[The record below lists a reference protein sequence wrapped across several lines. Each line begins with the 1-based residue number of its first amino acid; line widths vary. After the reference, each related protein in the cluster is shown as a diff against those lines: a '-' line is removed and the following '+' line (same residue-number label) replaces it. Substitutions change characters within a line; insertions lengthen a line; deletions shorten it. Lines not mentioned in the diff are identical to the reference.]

1 LDHDPLPFH
10 PLINTWFTE
19 TLGTPTAVQGEAWP
33 RIERGEH
40 LLALAPTGSGKTL
53 AAFLPALSRLVRGI
67 YPAERLSVLYVSP
80 LKALNE
86 DIRRNLARP
95 LEGIRARFAAAG
107 EALPQISAETRSGDT
122 AQADRRRFY
131 RAPPSILALT
141 PESLAIILLNPRGRK
156 ILSSVR
162 YLIID
167 EIHSVLGTK
176 RGSFL
181 SCQIDRLALEAGEF
195 QRVILSA
202 TVRPAEL
209 AAEFAGGLMP
219 AAGTGGEGAYVKRP
233 VSIVA
238 PPSEKK
244 ISLSVE
250 YSDRES
256 FALPGPEGED
266 GESHNRRYRV
276 IAGKILERIGV
287 NRTTLVFT
295 GSRRRAETLCHV
307 LNEQAGGTVAF
318 AHHGSLAK
326 ELRLAV
332 ERRLA
337 EGSLPCVV
345 ATSSLELGIDIG
357 SADEVI
363 LAGGVHSA
371 ASALQR
377 IGRSGHGVG
386 KESRGLLLP
395 FHGMDLLL
403 AAATAGSI
411 RERGIEETRPIENPL
426 DILAQLILALCV
438 EKDREAGELYETLR
452 GFYIFRSLARP
463 VYQRV
468 LGMLAG
474 QGKQGR
480 LRELKVRLFWDR
492 ESGLLSAAP
501 GTLLLLYSS
510 GGAITSRGLY
520 SLRLADGKTKIGE
533 LDEEYVWERR
543 LGEDFD
549 FGNRSW
555 RISAIGNEAVEV
567 VPLDKR
573 SGYIPFWR
581 AEAAFRSPPLTG
593 KILETLDKRRLS
605 RAGKASAGQEG
616 PSALPAEDFP
626 EFTKDALDALNSF
639 LDSQERAQGTCPLSG
654 SACIAVEIL
663 DRGDTG
669 GKVYR
674 ALFHSFR
681 GGALNYPLSL
691 ALAQETEDRLG
702 SRVECFCDDNSIL
715 LIIPRSVPSV
725 ETLIRE
731 MIRGFNR
738 FQGGVCH
745 GERQF
750 RCRFESGSRFG
761 AAFRE
766 AAERSLC
773 LPRSGFGK
781 RLPLWIQR
789 QRSRRLFDTVS
800 AEDDFPLTAEA
811 WRTCLA
817 DEFDMDGFRDLI
829 GNLAGGSIDTPFFH
843 TGNPSPFARALVW
856 QETNSLLYEYD
867 ERKDLRPGQGGASLS
882 DRAIAEAL
890 GDPSLRPE
898 IPAGLALDFAARLR
912 REIPGW
918 APEDEASLTEWVK
931 ERIAIPLDEW
941 ETLRA
946 ALPPSLGLCCAS
958 RINPQKIAGKAISY
972 PANSVRAKGSRE
984 PDNQDF
990 CAPGDAKTPKRDRL
1004 PGEPFQAGTEIGIGA
1019 GKRLRILLR
1028 EGARIPSVV
1037 HSEWS
1042 RSWLDAA
1049 WTLLG
1054 SWMRYQGPLPLS
1066 RIREVFGRGEG
1077 ALEEED
1083 EDLVR
1088 DVRVLPAGGGAPEG
1102 PLLCDRENLDLL
1114 LRLVRRKARPRIRER
1129 SPALL
1134 APFLALRQGFS
1145 RAGGRGESLWDWAS
1159 GLPLPARFWETEV
1172 FGARGRDYSP
1182 ETLDREI
1189 REGRLVWYGAGKER
1203 TGLCRPEDLDLAAP
1217 GGAAGEGGA
1226 GTGLA
1231 LLLSRREKG
1240 EEAFLDSPRD
1250 FWEIKNALGLEMGPC
1265 AEALW
1270 EAAWRGEIS
1279 ADSWE
1284 PLRRGIENGFSL
1296 PAGTAPSREDPPG
1309 RPAANPFLSRAYPRL
1324 PRALRDKWR
1333 AGPPVPGRWFSLVP
1347 DGGSPSGAGGEEDPL
1362 YREEI
1367 DRGRVRLLL
1376 RRWGLLCRPLL
1387 EREDPA
1393 FSWNRLL
1400 PAMRRMEL
1408 AGELAAGRFF
1418 AGIDSLQF
1426 ASPAIAGELEEAE
1439 SCRALFWMNAAD
1451 PASPAGLRPEE
1462 TGAPEARLPA
1472 RSRANRLY
1480 YRGAELVAVSVK
1492 NGREL
1497 AVFISPEDPAAG
1509 ELAEMIKVPRTR
1521 KVQGEKKLVLEK
1533 INGTGAGQS
1542 AWAEVFA
1549 AAGFVKDRGKLFLW

>member
-1 LDHDPLPFH
+1 MFQLPFH
-10 PLINTWFTE
+10 PLINAWFTE
-19 TLGTPTAVQGEAWP
+19 TLGTPTLVQGESWP
-33 RIERGEH
+33 RIEKGEH
-40 LLALAPTGSGKTL
+40 VLAIAPTGSGKTL
-53 AAFLPALSRLVRGI
+53 AAFLPAVSRLARGI
-67 YPAERLSVLYVSP
+67 YPAGGLSVLYVSP

-86 DIRRNLARP
+86 DIRRNLAGP
-95 LEGIRARFAAAG
+95 LEGIGARFAAAG
-107 EALPQISAETRSGDT
+107 ETLPAITVETRSGDT
-122 AQADRRRFY
+122 VQADRRRFY
-131 RAPPSILALT
+131 RNPPSILALT

-156 ILSSVR
+156 VLSSVR

-167 EIHSVLGTK
+167 EIHSVLATK

-219 AAGTGGEGAYVKRP
+219 VEGAGGEGGYVKRP
-233 VSIVA
+233 IRIIA
-238 PPSEKK
+238 PHSEKK
-244 ISLSVE
+244 ISLTVE
-250 YSDRES
+250 YSEEES
-256 FALPGPEGED
+256 LAPKTGEGEE
-266 GESHNRRYRV
+266 GESYRRRYRI

-307 LNEQAGGTVAF
+307 LNERAGRTVAF

-337 EGSLPCVV
+337 EGALPCVV

-371 ASALQR
+371 AGALQR

-411 RERGIEETRPIENPL
+411 RERDIEESRPIENPL

-438 EKDREAGELYETLR
+438 EKDRKVEDLYNTIR
-452 GFYIFRSLARP
+452 GFYIFRKLSLP
-463 VYQRV
+463 VYERV
-468 LGMLAG
+468 LKMLAG
-474 QGKQGR
+474 QGKRGR
-480 LRELKVRLFWDR
+480 LRELKVRLFRDG
-492 ESGLLSAAP
+492 ESGLLHAAP
-501 GTLLLLYSS
+501 GTLILLYSS
-510 GGAITSRGLY
+510 GGAITGRGLY

-533 LDEEYVWERR
+533 LDEEFIWERR
-543 LGEDFD
+543 LGDVFD

-567 VPLDKR
+567 IPLDKR

-581 AEAAFRSPPLTG
+581 AEAAFRSHPLTG
-593 KILETLDKRRLS
+593 RILEILDKRRFS
-605 RAGKASAGQEG
+605 RAG
-616 PSALPAEDFP
+616 AEDFP
-626 EFTKDALDALNSF
+626 EFTGKALTAVNSF
-639 LDSQERAQGTCPLSG
+639 LDSQERAQGDCPLSG
-654 SACIAVEIL
+654 SACVAVEIL
-663 DRGDTG
+663 DQGEMGGD
-669 GKVYR
+669 YR
-674 ALFHSFR
+674 VLFHSFR
-681 GGALNYPLSL
+681 GGAVNYPLSL

-702 SRVECFCDDNSIL
+702 SRVECFRDDNSIL
-715 LIIPRSVPSV
+715 LIVPRSVPSV
-725 ETLIRE
+725 EALIRE
-731 MIRGFNR
+731 TLRGLNR
-738 FQGGVCH
+738 FEGGVCH

-750 RCRFESGSRFG
+750 RRRFESGSRFG

-811 WRTCLA
+811 WRSCLA
-817 DEFDMDGFRDLI
+817 DEFDMENFR
-829 GNLAGGSIDTPFFH
+829 NLMGSLADGSIETPFFH
-843 TGNPSPFARALVW
+843 TRNPSPFARSLVW
-856 QETNSLLYEYD
+856 QETSSLLYEYD
-867 ERKDLRPGQGGASLS
+867 QRKDLRPGQNRARGGTPAGKAGGNDASLS

-898 IPAGLALDFAARLR
+898 IPAALTMDFAARLR

-918 APEDEASLTEWVK
+918 APEDEASLAEWVK

-941 ETLRA
+941 GTLAA
-946 ALPPSLGLCCAS
+946 ALPPSLGETF
-958 RINPQKIAGKAISY
+958 
-972 PANSVRAKGSRE
+972 RA
-984 PDNQDF
+984 
-990 CAPGDAKTPKRDRL
+990 
-1004 PGEPFQAGTEIGIGA
+1004 GA
-1019 GKRLRILLR
+1019 GRRFRVLRR
-1028 EGARIPSVV
+1028 EGALIPSVV
-1037 HSEWS
+1037 HTEWI
-1042 RSWLDAA
+1042 RSWLSAA

-1054 SWMRYQGPLPLS
+1054 PWMRYQGPVSLS
-1066 RIREVFGRGEG
+1066 RIEEVFGRGEG
-1077 ALEEED
+1077 VLEQESTGEAD
-1083 EDLVR
+1083 RDDPVR
-1088 DVRVLPAGGGAPEG
+1088 DVWILPAGGVPEG

-1114 LRLVRRKARPRIRER
+1114 LRLTRRKARPQIRER
-1129 SPALL
+1129 PVALL
-1134 APFLALRQGFS
+1134 VPFLARRQGFT
-1145 RAGGRGESLWDWAS
+1145 RPGKGEEAGLWDWAA

-1172 FGARGRDYSP
+1172 FSARRPGYSP
-1182 ETLDREI
+1182 ATLDREI

-1203 TGLCRPEDLDLAAP
+1203 VGLCRPGDLDLAAP
-1217 GGAAGEGGA
+1217 GGVEGGDTET
-1226 GTGLA
+1226 GGLA
-1231 LLLSRREKG
+1231 RLLSRHGSGAEG
-1240 EEAFLDSPRD
+1240 FFDSPRD
-1250 FWEIKNALGLEMGPC
+1250 FWEIKNASGLETGPC

-1270 EAAWRGEIS
+1270 EAVWRGRIS

-1284 PLRRGIENGFSL
+1284 PLRQGIEKGFVFPSDTVPGGNEPVGTVFSGL
-1296 PAGTAPSREDPPG
+1296 AAG
-1309 RPAANPFLSRAYPRL
+1309 PFSSRAYPRL

-1333 AGPPVPGRWFSLVP
+1333 AGPPVAGRWFSLEP
-1347 DGGSPSGAGGEEDPL
+1347 DEAPAPGPGEGEDPL

-1393 FSWNRLL
+1393 FSWSRLL
-1400 PAMRRMEL
+1400 PVMRRMEL

-1418 AGIDSLQF
+1418 AGINSLQF

-1439 SCRALFWMNAAD
+1439 NYRALFWMNAAD
-1451 PASPAGLRPEE
+1451 PASPAGLEPGGTGTPER
-1462 TGAPEARLPA
+1462 RLPT
-1472 RSRANRLY
+1472 RSGNNRLY
-1480 YRGAELVAVSVK
+1480 YRGADLAAVSVK
-1492 NGREL
+1492 NGKEL
-1497 AVFISPEDPAAG
+1497 TVFISPEDPEAG
-1509 ELAEMIKVPRTR
+1509 ELAALFKVPHTR
-1521 KVQGEKKLVLEK
+1521 KAQGEKKLVIEK
-1533 INGTGAGQS
+1533 INATAAGKS
-1542 AWAEVFA
+1542 AWAEVFV
-1549 AAGFVKDRGKLFLW
+1549 AAGFIKDRGKLFLW

>member
-1 LDHDPLPFH
+1 MTPFH
-10 PLINTWFTE
+10 PLIDAWFAE
-19 TLGTPTAVQGEAWP
+19 TLGTSTAVQAAAWP
-33 RIERGEH
+33 LIEKGEH
-40 LLALAPTGSGKTL
+40 VLAVAPTGSGKTL
-53 AAFLPALSRLVRGI
+53 AAFLPALSRLAQGI
-67 YPAERLSVLYVSP
+67 YPAGGLSVLYVSP

-86 DIRRNLARP
+86 DIRRNLAGP
-95 LEGIRARFAAAG
+95 LEGIRAHFAAAG
-107 EALPQISAETRSGDT
+107 EALPGITAETRSGDT
-122 AQADRRRFY
+122 VQADRRRFY

-141 PESLAIILLNPRGRK
+141 PESLAIILLNPRGRN

-162 YLIID
+162 YLIVD

-202 TVRPAEL
+202 TVRPVEL

-219 AAGTGGEGAYVKRP
+219 AGGGEEGKRR

-238 PPSEKK
+238 PPTEKR
-244 ISLSVE
+244 IRVTVE
-250 YSDRES
+250 YSDEEDPM
-256 FALPGPEGED
+256 PGQPEGE
-266 GESHNRRYRV
+266 GREGYRQRYRI
-276 IAGKILERIGV
+276 IAGKILERIRV

-363 LAGGVHSA
+363 LAGGIHSA

-411 RERGIEETRPIENPL
+411 RERDIEETRPIENPL
-426 DILAQLILALCV
+426 DILAQLILALCA
-438 EKDREAGELYETLR
+438 EKDRDAEELYNTLR
-452 GFYIFRSLARP
+452 GFYIFRKLPRP
-463 VYQRV
+463 LYQRV

-474 QGKQGR
+474 QGKKGR
-480 LRELKVRLFWDR
+480 LRELRVRLFWDR
-492 ESGLLSAAP
+492 DSGLLRAAP
-501 GTLLLLYSS
+501 GTLMLLYSS

-533 LDEEYVWERR
+533 LDEEFVWERR
-543 LGEDFD
+543 LGDVFD

-555 RISAIGNEAVEV
+555 RISAIGNEAVEA

-573 SGYIPFWR
+573 SGNIPFWR

-593 KILETLDKRRLS
+593 RILEILDKRRLS
-605 RAGKASAGQEG
+605 RAAF
-616 PSALPAEDFP
+616 LREDLP
-626 EFTKDALDALNSF
+626 EFTGKALDALNSF
-639 LDSQERAQGTCPLSG
+639 LDSQERAQGDCPLSG
-654 SACIAVEIL
+654 SACIAAEIL
-663 DRGDTG
+663 DQGETG
-669 GKVYR
+669 GESYR
-674 ALFHSFR
+674 VLFHSFR

-702 SRVECFCDDNSIL
+702 TRIECFCDDNSIL
-715 LIIPRSVPSV
+715 LTIPRSVPSV

-731 MIRGFNR
+731 TLRSLGR
-738 FQGGVCH
+738 FEGGVCH
-745 GERQF
+745 GEGQF
-750 RCRFESGSRFG
+750 RRRFESGSRFG

-773 LPRSGFGK
+773 LPRAGFGK

-811 WRTCLA
+811 WRSCLA
-817 DEFDMDGFRDLI
+817 DEFDMEAFRELA
-829 GNLAGGSIDTPFFH
+829 GNLADGTVESPFFR
-843 TGNPSPFARALVW
+843 TRNPSPFARGLLW
-856 QETNSLLYEYD
+856 QETNTLLYQYD
-867 ERKDLRPGQGGASLS
+867 ERKDLRPGWGAPAGNGGGNSGGKVRGGREAGTGASLS
-882 DRAIAEAL
+882 SRAIAEAL
-890 GDPSLRPE
+890 GDPSRRPD
-898 IPAGLALDFAARLR
+898 IPAALAADFAARLR

-918 APEDEASLTEWVK
+918 APEDEASLVEWVK

-941 ETLRA
+941 ETLTA
-946 ALPPSLGLCCAS
+946 ALPPSL
-958 RINPQKIAGKAISY
+958 
-972 PANSVRAKGSRE
+972 RE
-984 PDNQDF
+984 S
-990 CAPGDAKTPKRDRL
+990 L
-1004 PGEPFQAGTEIGIGA
+1004 PGGTG
-1019 GKRLRILLR
+1019 RLRVLQR
-1028 EGARIPSVV
+1028 QGAAVPSVV
-1037 HSEWS
+1037 HSEWA
-1042 RSWLDAA
+1042 RPWLDGA
-1049 WTLLG
+1049 WALLA
-1054 SWMRYQGPLPLS
+1054 SWMRYQGPVSLS
-1066 RIREVFGRGEG
+1066 RIGDVFGRGEG
-1077 ALEEED
+1077 AGQEGDARGED
-1083 EDLVR
+1083 DADGLVR
-1088 DVRVLPAGGGAPEG
+1088 DVRILPAGGIPEG

-1114 LRLVRRKARPRIRER
+1114 LRLIRRKARPLIRER
-1129 SPALL
+1129 PLTLL
-1134 APFLALRQGFS
+1134 VPFLALRQGFFHTS
-1145 RAGGRGESLWDWAS
+1145 GGGLWDWAA
-1159 GLPLPARFWETEV
+1159 GLSLPARLWETEI
-1172 FGARGRDYSP
+1172 FSARQRDYSP

-1203 TGLCRPEDLDLAAP
+1203 AGFCRPEDLDLAAP
-1217 GGAAGEGGA
+1217 GEAGVRGAEEGVVPGI
-1226 GTGLA
+1226 LP
-1231 LLLSRREKG
+1231 LLSRRGSG
-1240 EEAFLDSPRD
+1240 EAGFFDTPRD
-1250 FWEIKNALGLEMGPC
+1250 FWEIKKASGLETGPC
-1265 AEALW
+1265 VEAIW
-1270 EAAWRGEIS
+1270 ETAWQGRIS

-1284 PLRRGIENGFSL
+1284 PLRRGLENGFGL
-1296 PAGTAPSREDPPG
+1296 PDRGAASRDG
-1309 RPAANPFLSRAYPRL
+1309 SSSGILGNPLSSRSYPRL

-1333 AGPPVPGRWFSLVP
+1333 AGSPVPGRWYSLDP
-1347 DGGSPSGAGGEEDPL
+1347 DGEFPSRTGGEEDPL
-1362 YREEI
+1362 YREEL

-1376 RRWGLLCRPLL
+1376 RRWGVLCRPLL

-1393 FSWNRLL
+1393 FSWSRLL
-1400 PAMRRMEL
+1400 PAIRRMEL
-1408 AGELAAGRFF
+1408 AGELVAGRFF

-1426 ASPAIAGELEEAE
+1426 ASPAIAGELEAAE

-1451 PASPAGLRPEE
+1451 PASPAGPGLGNPPEPGDE
-1462 TGAPEARLPA
+1462 KPDPRLPA
-1472 RSRANRLY
+1472 RSRGNRLY
-1480 YRGAELVAVSVK
+1480 YRGAELAAVSLK
-1492 NGREL
+1492 SGREL
-1497 AVFISPEDPAAG
+1497 TLFIPPEDPQAG
-1509 ELAEMIKVPRTR
+1509 ELAELIKIPRTR
-1521 KVQGEKKLVLEK
+1521 KVQGEKKLLIEK
-1533 INGTGAGQS
+1533 INGTSAGQS
-1542 AWAEVFA
+1542 AWADVFI

>member
-1 LDHDPLPFH
+1 MSLLPFH
-10 PLINTWFTE
+10 PLIDAWFSE
-19 TLGTPTAVQGEAWP
+19 TLGTATAVQGEAWP
-33 RIERGEH
+33 LIEKGEH
-40 LLALAPTGSGKTL
+40 VLAIAPTGSGKTL
-53 AAFLPALSRLVRGI
+53 AAFLPALSRLARGL
-67 YPAERLSVLYVSP
+67 YPAGGLSVLYVSP

-86 DIRRNLARP
+86 DIRRNLAGP

-107 EALPQISAETRSGDT
+107 ESLPGITVETRSGDT

-131 RAPPSILALT
+131 RNPPSILALT
-141 PESLAIILLNPRGRK
+141 PESLAVILLNPRGRK

-209 AAEFAGGLMP
+209 AAEFAGGLRGG
-219 AAGTGGEGAYVKRP
+219 AEAGGNGSGEGGRVKRP
-233 VSIVA
+233 VRIVA
-238 PPSEKK
+238 PPAEKR
-244 ISLSVE
+244 IRLTVE
-250 YSDRES
+250 YPEEENP
-256 FALPGPEGED
+256 ALPAPGEED
-266 GESHNRRYRV
+266 GEAYRRRYRI

-295 GSRRRAETLCHV
+295 GSRRRAETLCQV
-307 LNEQAGGTVAF
+307 LNGLAGRTVAF

-357 SADEVI
+357 SVDEVI

-371 ASALQR
+371 AGALQR

-386 KESRGLLLP
+386 RESRGLLLP

-411 RERGIEETRPIENPL
+411 REREIEETRPVENPL
-426 DILAQLILALCV
+426 DILAQLILALCA
-438 EKDREAGELYETLR
+438 ERDRDTEELYTTLR
-452 GFYIFRSLARP
+452 GFYIFRALPRP
-463 VYQRV
+463 VYERV

-480 LRELKVRLFWDR
+480 LRELKVRLFRDR

-533 LDEEYVWERR
+533 LDEEFVWERR
-543 LGEDFD
+543 PGDVFD

-555 RISAIGNEAVEV
+555 RISAIGNEAVEAL
-567 VPLDKR
+567 PLDGR
-573 SGYIPFWR
+573 RGGIPFWR

-593 KILETLDKRRLS
+593 KILEILDKRRRS
-605 RAGKASAGQEG
+605 RAGKDSEPAAGQEG
-616 PSALPAEDFP
+616 PSALRPEDLP
-626 EFTKDALDALNSF
+626 EFTGKALAALNAF
-639 LDSQERAQGTCPLSG
+639 LDSQERAQGDCPLSG
-654 SACIAVEIL
+654 SACMALEIL
-663 DRGDTG
+663 DQGESGGD
-669 GKVYR
+669 YR
-674 ALFHSFR
+674 VLFHSFR
-681 GGALNYPLSL
+681 GGAVNYPLSL

-702 SRVECFCDDNSIL
+702 SRTECFCDDNGIL
-715 LIIPRSVPSV
+715 LILPRSVPSP
-725 ETLIRE
+725 EALIRE

-738 FQGGVCH
+738 FEGGLCH

-750 RCRFESGSRFG
+750 RRRFESGSRFG

-773 LPRSGFGK
+773 LPRPGFGK

-789 QRSRRLFDTVS
+789 QRSRRLFDAVS
-800 AEDDFPLTAEA
+800 GEDDFPLTAEA
-811 WRTCLA
+811 WRSCLA
-817 DEFDMDGFRDLI
+817 EEFDLESFRDLLES
-829 GNLAGGSIDTPFFH
+829 LADGSIAGPFFR
-843 TGNPSPFARALVW
+843 TRNPSPFARSLVW
-856 QETNSLLYEYD
+856 QETGSLIYEYD
-867 ERKDLRPGQGGASLS
+867 ERKDLRPGTRGGSPARGGGGTGASLS

-898 IPAGLALDFAARLR
+898 IPAGLAADFAARLR
-912 REIPGW
+912 RELPGW
-918 APEDEASLTEWVK
+918 APEDEVSLAEWVK

-941 ETLRA
+941 ETLAA
-946 ALPPSLGLCCAS
+946 ALPPSLGES
-958 RINPQKIAGKAISY
+958 FRAGI
-972 PANSVRAKGSRE
+972 E
-984 PDNQDF
+984 
-990 CAPGDAKTPKRDRL
+990 T
-1004 PGEPFQAGTEIGIGA
+1004 GA
-1019 GKRLRILLR
+1019 GKRLRLLRR
-1028 EGARIPSVV
+1028 EGALIPSVV
-1037 HSEWS
+1037 HNEW
-1042 RSWLDAA
+1042 RGPWLSAA

-1054 SWMRYQGPLPLS
+1054 PWMRYQGPLPLS
-1066 RIREVFGRGEG
+1066 RIEEVFGQGEG
-1077 ALEEED
+1077 VPEGED
-1083 EDLVR
+1083 PVR
-1088 DVRVLPAGGGAPEG
+1088 DLWVVPAGGAPEG

-1114 LRLVRRKARPRIRER
+1114 LRLTRRRARPRIRER
-1129 SPALL
+1129 PAALL
-1134 APFLALRQGFS
+1134 VPFLAQRQGFS
-1145 RAGGRGESLWDWAS
+1145 LRGEEAALWDWAA

-1172 FGARGRDYSP
+1172 FGARRPGYSP

-1203 TGLCRPEDLDLAAP
+1203 VGLCSPGDLDLAAP
-1217 GGAAGEGGA
+1217 GGSAAGEDA
-1226 GTGLA
+1226 GGLA
-1231 LLLSRREKG
+1231 RLLSRRESG
-1240 EEAFLDSPRD
+1240 AEAFFDSPRD
-1250 FWEIKNALGLEMGPC
+1250 FWEIKNASGLETGPC

-1270 EAAWRGEIS
+1270 EAAWRGRLS

-1284 PLRRGIENGFSL
+1284 PLRQGIEKGFAFS
-1296 PAGTAPSREDPPG
+1296 AATAPGRDDPADPPG
-1309 RPAANPFLSRAYPRL
+1309 PASPFSSRAYPRL

-1333 AGPPVPGRWFSLVP
+1333 TGPPVAGRWFSLDP
-1347 DGGSPSGAGGEEDPL
+1347 DETLADETGEDLL

-1393 FSWNRLL
+1393 FSWSRLL
-1400 PAMRRMEL
+1400 PVMRRMEL

-1418 AGIDSLQF
+1418 AGINSLQF

-1439 SCRALFWMNAAD
+1439 NCRALFWMNAAD
-1451 PASPAGLRPEE
+1451 PASPAGLEPGE
-1462 TGAPEARLPA
+1462 TGAAGRRLPA
-1472 RSRANRLY
+1472 RSRNNRLY
-1480 YRGAELVAVSVK
+1480 YRGADLAAVSEK
-1492 NGREL
+1492 NGKDL
-1497 AVFISPEDPAAG
+1497 TIFVSPGDPEAG
-1509 ELAEMIKVPRTR
+1509 ELAALFKLPHAGKAR
-1521 KVQGEKKLVLEK
+1521 GEQKLVIEK
-1533 INGTGAGQS
+1533 INGTAAGKS
-1542 AWAEVFA
+1542 AWAEVFT
-1549 AAGFVKDRGKLFLW
+1549 AAGFIKDRGKLFLW

>member
-1 LDHDPLPFH
+1 MFPLPFH
-10 PLINTWFTE
+10 PLINAWFAE
-19 TLGTPTAVQGEAWP
+19 TLGTPTLVQGEAWA
-33 RIERGEH
+33 RIEEGEH
-40 LLALAPTGSGKTL
+40 VLAIAPTGSGKTL
-53 AAFLPALSRLVRGI
+53 AAFLPPVSRLARGI
-67 YPAERLSVLYVSP
+67 YPAGELSVLYVSP

-86 DIRRNLARP
+86 DIRRNLAGP

-107 EALPQISAETRSGDT
+107 EALPEITVETRSGDT

-131 RAPPSILALT
+131 RKPPSILALT

-156 ILSSVR
+156 ALSSVR

-167 EIHSVLGTK
+167 EIHSVLATK

-209 AAEFAGGLMP
+209 AAEFAGGLIQ
-219 AAGTGGEGAYVKRP
+219 ADRLSCVKRP
-233 VSIVA
+233 VRIIA
-238 PPSEKK
+238 PHSEKK
-244 ISLSVE
+244 ISLTVE
-250 YSDRES
+250 YSAEESPALQTAEGEGRES
-256 FALPGPEGED
+256 FR
-266 GESHNRRYRV
+266 RRYRI
-276 IAGKILERIGV
+276 IAGKILERIGI

-307 LNEQAGGTVAF
+307 LNQLAGRTVAF

-357 SADEVI
+357 SVDEVI

-371 ASALQR
+371 AGALQR

-411 RERGIEETRPIENPL
+411 REGDIEETRPIENPL
-426 DILAQLILALCV
+426 DILAQIILALCA
-438 EKDREAGELYETLR
+438 ERDWKEEELYNILR
-452 GFYIFRSLARP
+452 GFYIFRRLPRP
-463 VYQRV
+463 AYQGV
-468 LGMLAG
+468 LKMLAG
-474 QGKQGR
+474 QGKGGR
-480 LRELKVRLFWDR
+480 LRELKVRLFRDR
-492 ESGLLSAAP
+492 ESGILRAAP
-501 GTLLLLYSS
+501 GTLILLYSS

-533 LDEEYVWERR
+533 LDEEFVWERR
-543 LGEDFD
+543 LGDVFD
-549 FGNRSW
+549 FGNRAW
-555 RISAIGNEAVEV
+555 RISAIGNEAVEAI
-567 VPLDKR
+567 PLDKR

-593 KILETLDKRRLS
+593 KILEILDKRRPS
-605 RAGKASAGQEG
+605 RAGKD
-616 PSALPAEDFP
+616 AEDFP
-626 EFTKDALDALNSF
+626 EFTGEALEALNSF
-639 LDSQERAQGTCPLSG
+639 LDSQEGAQGDCPLSG
-654 SACIAVEIL
+654 SACMAVEIL
-663 DRGDTG
+663 DQGETG
-669 GKVYR
+669 GDYR
-674 ALFHSFR
+674 VLFHSFR
-681 GGALNYPLSL
+681 GGAVNYPLSL

-702 SRVECFCDDNSIL
+702 SRVECFCDDNGIL
-715 LIIPRSVPSV
+715 LIIPRTLPAV
-725 ETLIRE
+725 EALIRE
-731 MIRGFNR
+731 TLGGLNR
-738 FQGGVCH
+738 FEGGICR

-750 RCRFESGSRFG
+750 RRRFESGSRFG

-811 WRTCLA
+811 WRSCLA
-817 DEFDMDGFRDLI
+817 EEFDMEAFRDLI
-829 GNLAGGSIDTPFFH
+829 GGLADGSIDSPFFH
-843 TGNPSPFARALVW
+843 TRNPSPFARSLAW
-856 QETNSLLYEYD
+856 QETNTLLYEYD
-867 ERKDLRPGQGGASLS
+867 ERKDRRPGLDRAGGGGMGASLS

-898 IPAGLALDFAARLR
+898 IPAVLAMDFAARLR

-941 ETLRA
+941 ETLVA
-946 ALPPSLGLCCAS
+946 ALPPSLGETF
-958 RINPQKIAGKAISY
+958 RAGEGF
-972 PANSVRAKGSRE
+972 NTENRM
-984 PDNQDF
+984 
-990 CAPGDAKTPKRDRL
+990 
-1004 PGEPFQAGTEIGIGA
+1004 GT
-1019 GKRLRILLR
+1019 GKRLLVLRR
-1028 EGARIPSVV
+1028 EGALIPSVV
-1037 HSEWS
+1037 HAEWS
-1042 RSWLDAA
+1042 GPWLGEA

-1054 SWMRYQGPLPLS
+1054 SWMRYQGPVSLS
-1066 RIREVFGRGEG
+1066 RVEAVFGQGEG
-1077 ALEEED
+1077 ALGEENA
-1083 EDLVR
+1083 VR
-1088 DVRVLPAGGGAPEG
+1088 DVWILPAEGVPEG

-1114 LRLVRRKARPRIRER
+1114 LRLTRRKARPQIRER
-1129 SPALL
+1129 PAALL
-1134 APFLALRQGFS
+1134 VPFLARRQGFFQT
-1145 RAGGRGESLWDWAS
+1145 GKGRNGLWDWAA
-1159 GLPLPARFWETEV
+1159 GLPLPARFWEPEV
-1172 FGARGRDYSP
+1172 FSARQPDYSP
-1182 ETLDREI
+1182 ETLDQQI

-1203 TGLCRPEDLDLAAP
+1203 AGLCRPEDLDLAAP
-1217 GGAAGEGGA
+1217 GVEADTETG
-1226 GTGLA
+1226 GLA
-1231 LLLSRREKG
+1231 PLFSRNESG
-1240 EEAFLDSPRD
+1240 AAFLDSPRD
-1250 FWEIKNALGLEMGPC
+1250 FWEIKNASGLETGPC

-1270 EAAWRGEIS
+1270 EAAWRGRIS

-1284 PLRRGIENGFSL
+1284 PLRRMLERGFAFPANSAPGRDD
-1296 PAGTAPSREDPPG
+1296 PAGPVSPG
-1309 RPAANPFLSRAYPRL
+1309 GANPFLPRAYPRL

-1333 AGPPVPGRWFSLVP
+1333 SGPPVPGRWFSLDP
-1347 DGGSPSGAGGEEDPL
+1347 DEGLAPGIREEEDPL
-1362 YREEI
+1362 YREEL

-1376 RRWGLLCRPLL
+1376 RRWGILCRPLL

-1393 FSWNRLL
+1393 FSWGRLL

-1439 SCRALFWMNAAD
+1439 NCRALFWMNAAD
-1451 PASPAGLRPEE
+1451 PASPAGLEPGSLPGPGG
-1462 TGAPEARLPA
+1462 TGVPGYRLPA
-1472 RSRANRLY
+1472 RSWSNRLY
-1480 YRGAELVAVSVK
+1480 YRGADLLALSVK
-1492 NGREL
+1492 NGKEL
-1497 AVFISPEDPAAG
+1497 SILVSPEDPGAE
-1509 ELAEMIKVPRTR
+1509 ELAALIKVPHTR
-1521 KVQGEKKLVLEK
+1521 KARGEKKLVIEK
-1533 INGTGAGQS
+1533 INATTAGQS
-1542 AWAEVFA
+1542 AWAELFT

>member
-1 LDHDPLPFH
+1 MIPLPFH
-10 PLINTWFTE
+10 PLINLWFSE
-19 TLGTPTAVQGEAWP
+19 TLGEPTAVQGEAWP
-33 RIERGEH
+33 LIEKGEH
-40 LLALAPTGSGKTL
+40 VLAVAPTGSGKTL
-53 AAFLPALSRLVRGI
+53 AAFLPALSRLARGI
-67 YPAERLSVLYVSP
+67 YPAGELSVLYVSP

-86 DIRRNLARP
+86 DIRRNLAGP

-107 EALPQISAETRSGDT
+107 EALPGIRAETRSGDT
-122 AQADRRRFY
+122 AQAERRRFY
-131 RAPPSILALT
+131 REPPSILALT

-162 YLIID
+162 YLITD

-202 TVRPAEL
+202 TLRPAEA

-219 AAGTGGEGAYVKRP
+219 EDPGSGKKGGYLKRP
-233 VSIVA
+233 VRIVA

-250 YSDRES
+250 YPAGEEPAGSPPE
-256 FALPGPEGED
+256 EGEE
-266 GESHNRRYRV
+266 GKNYRRHYHTM
-276 IAGKILERIGV
+276 AGRILERV
-287 NRTTLVFT
+287 RANRTTLVFT
-295 GSRRRAETLCHV
+295 SSRRRAETLCQA
-307 LNEQAGGTVAF
+307 LNEEAGETAAF

-371 ASALQR
+371 AAALQR

-403 AAATAGSI
+403 AAAIAGSV
-411 RERGIEETRPIENPL
+411 RERDIEETRPIENPL
-426 DILAQLILALCV
+426 DILAQLILALCA
-438 EKDREAGELYETLR
+438 DREWKLEELYNTLR
-452 GFYIFRSLARP
+452 GFYIFRKLPRP
-463 VYQRV
+463 VYEKV

-474 QGKQGR
+474 WGKQGR

-492 ESGLLSAAP
+492 ESGVLSAAP
-501 GTLLLLYSS
+501 GTLTLLYSS

-533 LDEEYVWERR
+533 LDEEFVWERR
-543 LGEDFD
+543 LGDVFD

-555 RISAIGNEAVEV
+555 RISAIGSEAVEA
-567 VPLDKR
+567 VPLDKP

-581 AEAAFRSPPLTG
+581 AEAAFRSPPLTRR
-593 KILETLDKRRLS
+593 ILEILDKRLPK
-605 RAGKASAGQEG
+605 RAGNESKPEGEGAS
-616 PSALPAEDFP
+616 PLLPEDLP
-626 EFTKDALDALNSF
+626 EFTGEALEALNLF
-639 LDSQERAQGTCPLSG
+639 LGSQERAQGGCPLSG
-654 SACIAVEIL
+654 RGRIAVEIL
-663 DRGDTG
+663 DQGERGG
-669 GKVYR
+669 EFYQV
-674 ALFHSFR
+674 LFHSFR
-681 GGALNYPLSL
+681 GGGLNYPLSL

-702 SRVECFCDDNSIL
+702 NRVDCFCDDNSIL
-715 LIIPRSVPSV
+715 LLFPRTLSSA
-725 ETLIRE
+725 EGLIRE
-731 MIRGFNR
+731 ALQALNR
-738 FQGGVCH
+738 FEDGVLR

-750 RCRFESGSRFG
+750 RRRFESGSRFG

-789 QRSRRLFDTVS
+789 QRSRRLFDAVS
-800 AEDDFPLTAEA
+800 VEDDFPLSAEA

-817 DEFDMDGFRDLI
+817 DEFDMEAFRDLI
-829 GNLAGGSIDTPFFH
+829 GSLADGSVETPFFR
-843 TGNPSPFARALVW
+843 TGNPSPFARGLVW

-867 ERKDLRPGQGGASLS
+867 ERKDLRPGPGGKASLS

-898 IPAGLALDFAARLR
+898 IPAGLAKDFAARLR

-918 APEDEASLTEWVK
+918 APEDEASLAEWVK

-941 ETLRA
+941 ESLIA
-946 ALPPSLGLCCAS
+946 ALPPSLGESL
-958 RINPQKIAGKAISY
+958 RAGTGI
-972 PANSVRAKGSRE
+972 G
-984 PDNQDF
+984 
-990 CAPGDAKTPKRDRL
+990 PGD
-1004 PGEPFQAGTEIGIGA
+1004 GIGA
-1019 GKRLRILLR
+1019 GKRLRILRR
-1028 EGARIPSVV
+1028 EGAAIPSVL
-1037 HSEWS
+1037 HAEWTGP
-1042 RSWLDAA
+1042 WLSAA

-1054 SWMRYQGPLPLS
+1054 PWMRYQGPLPLS
-1066 RIREVFGRGEG
+1066 RIEEVFGPEG
-1077 ALEEED
+1077 GLGEEED
-1083 EDLVR
+1083 AGREEAGGGAAGEGELVR
-1088 DVRVLPAGGGAPEG
+1088 DVWILPAKGGAPAKGGVPTEGGAPEG

-1114 LRLVRRKARPRIRER
+1114 LRLVRRKARPQIRER
-1129 SPALL
+1129 PAALL
-1134 APFLALRQGFS
+1134 APFLALRQGL
-1145 RAGGRGESLWDWAS
+1145 AGRGGSLWDWAA
-1159 GLPLPARFWETEV
+1159 GLPLPARLWETEL
-1172 FGARGRDYSP
+1172 FSARQRDYSP

-1203 TGLCRPEDLDLAAP
+1203 AGLCGPGDLDLVLP
-1217 GGAAGEGGA
+1217 GEVDAGGA
-1226 GTGLA
+1226 GRGALA
-1231 LLLSRREKG
+1231 PLFSRSGKG
-1240 EEAFLDSPRD
+1240 AEAFFDSPRD
-1250 FWEIKNALGLEMGPC
+1250 FWEIKNASGLETGPC
-1265 AEALW
+1265 VQALW
-1270 EAAWRGEIS
+1270 EAAWQGRLS
-1279 ADSWE
+1279 ADTWE
-1284 PLRRGIENGFSL
+1284 PLRQGTENGFSL
-1296 PAGTAPSREDPPG
+1296 PAAPGQEGPDLPSG
-1309 RPAANPFLSRAYPRL
+1309 RGFANPFSSRAYPRL

-1333 AGPPVPGRWFSLVP
+1333 AGPPVPGRWYSLDP
-1347 DGGSPSGAGGEEDPL
+1347 DEGFPPGAGREEDPL
-1362 YREEI
+1362 YREEL

-1393 FSWNRLL
+1393 FSWSRLL

-1408 AGELAAGRFF
+1408 AGEL
-1418 AGIDSLQF
+1418 
-1426 ASPAIAGELEEAE
+1426 EEAE
-1439 SCRALFWMNAAD
+1439 RCRALFWMNAAD
-1451 PASPAGLRPEE
+1451 PASPAGLEPEDPPGYRE
-1462 TGAPEARLPA
+1462 TGIRLPA
-1472 RSRANRLY
+1472 RSRSNRIY
-1480 YRGAELVAVSVK
+1480 YRGPDPAALSLK
-1492 NGREL
+1492 NGKEL
-1497 AVFISPEDPAAG
+1497 SIFIPPEDPQAG
-1509 ELAEMIKVPRTR
+1509 ELAELIKVPHTR
-1521 KVQGEKKLVLEK
+1521 KVHAEKKLVIET
-1533 INGTGAGQS
+1533 INGKGAGQS
-1542 AWAEVFA
+1542 AWAGLFV